1 VELHTATAAEQS
13 MAKLVRSSSIPVVL
27 LRLPLGRIV
36 VASGAAHSLLLRS
49 REATSADELTGR
61 IYLDFIEAE
70 DKKSVER
77 ALGLV
82 EAGDIEGY
90 HRTPQLICSDG
101 SRVLADVRVSA
112 CDAGRPHSLAVAVVL
127 PRRDKVADDALGTAL
142 ETSDPPSVIGLVNAD
157 WRVSHI
163 SSTVRKLFGF
173 DASELIGE
181 PILSFIH
188 DKDVPEL
195 LVTLGHS
202 VDTSCLASTRVRFR
216 SSQVDGDWLFCTMLV
231 SPLCG
236 SQLPAFS
243 FVVSALQGEVPS
255 DQNRL
260 PEMEMRL
267 RRIAREV
274 QAAGA
279 DAGFV
284 QMSARRTTHNLDDL
298 TPREWEVVSL
308 LLAGERVP
316 SIARSLFLSQS
327 TVRNHLSS
335 VFRKTG
341 MHSQQELLRRLRR
354 SQT

>member
-1 VELHTATAAEQS
+1 
-13 MAKLVRSSSIPVVL
+13 MAKLVRSSAIPVFL
-27 LRLPLGRIV
+27 LRLPHGRIV

-49 REATSADELTGR
+49 QVATSADELTGR
-61 IYLDFIEAE
+61 TYLDFIEDRQSA
-70 DKKSVER
+70 ER
-77 ALGLV
+77 ALALM

-90 HRTPQLICSDG
+90 RRAPLLICSDG
-101 SRVLADVRVSA
+101 TRVPVDVRVTA
-112 CDAGRPHSLAVAVVL
+112 CDAERPHVLALAVVL
-127 PRRDKVADDALGTAL
+127 PVPEAGPDRAPGTAL
-142 ETSDPPSVIGLVNAD
+142 DTSDPPSVIGLVDAD
-157 WRVSHI
+157 WRVTHLSA
-163 SSTVRKLFGF
+163 TVRELFGF
-173 DASELIGE
+173 AAADVIGGS
-181 PILSFIH
+181 ILSFIH
-188 DKDVPEL
+188 DNDVPEL

-202 VDTSCLASTRVRFR
+202 VDTSHPAATRVRFR
-216 SSQVDGDWLFCTMLV
+216 CTSEDQWLLCTMLV
-231 SPLCG
+231 SPLSD
-236 SQLPAFS
+236 SQLPSFAF
-243 FVVSALQGEVPS
+243 VISAIQGEAPP
-255 DQNRL
+255 DHARL

-279 DAGFV
+279 DSGLV
-284 QMSARRTTHNLDDL
+284 SVRRTAHNLEDL

-354 SQT
+354 SPSS